1 MFDRVLKVGG
11 LSVEPQVRMLS
22 DIKEVL
28 YDKSCLEAGDVELYY
43 MYRDIYLSKKDRAIL
58 LEAGLRYDITIIPP
72 KMLGEEYVKT
82 AGHYHPLVPGTEV
95 TYPELYEVLEGEA
108 HFLLQRPMNFD
119 SVSDVVAVEARKGDK
134 VLIPPNYGH
143 VTINPSKKIL
153 KIANLVA
160 RDFESIYES
169 IRRRGGAAY
178 FELRSGFVANEKYR
192 QLAPLRR
199 ARPASI
205 SSLGLRRGQE
215 IYGLVRKDPA
225 LLSYLAK
232 PQLYLKE
239 FDKIIAE

>member
-1 MFDRVLKVGG
+1 
-11 LSVEPQVRMLS
+11 MLS

-43 MYRDIYLSKKDRAIL
+43 MYRDLYLSKKDREIL
-58 LEAGLRYDITIIPP
+58 LTTGLRYDITVIPSR
-72 KMLGEEYVKT
+72 MLGEEYVKT

-119 SVSDVVAVEARKGDK
+119 SVSDVVVVEAKKGDK

-160 RDFESIYES
+160 RDFESIYEPMRK
-169 IRRRGGAAY
+169 IGGAAY
-178 FELRSGFVANEKYR
+178 FELRDGFVANKKYSR
-192 QLAPLRR
+192 LAPIKRVKLV
-199 ARPASI
+199 SI
-205 SSLGLRRGQE
+205 ISLGLRRGQE

-225 LLSYLAK
+225 LLSYLVK
-232 PQLYLKE
+232 PQLYLEE
-239 FDKIIAE
+239 FEKIVGK